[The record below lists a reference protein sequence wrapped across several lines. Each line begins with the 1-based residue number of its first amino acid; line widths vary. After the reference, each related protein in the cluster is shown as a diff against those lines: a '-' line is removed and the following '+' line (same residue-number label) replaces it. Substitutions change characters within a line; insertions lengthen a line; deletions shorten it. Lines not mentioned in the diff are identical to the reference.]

1 MIRCRENRIEMKAI
15 EGRYA
20 RRGFTLIELLIV
32 MVILAILAGIVIIS
46 IGGVIARGHATAY
59 DADREQIEMALA
71 DYMTREAPTA
81 GEPPLQE
88 PGEAPLVEGV
98 DIFGDDLLPGES
110 YYTVAMCPLL
120 TVSFPKSMLNHVPDT
135 AEAKNCAIHPTGANN
150 ASDIY
155 DCSGECQGHYR
166 WLCTS
171 GGDVASICIGADCP
185 YNNRS
190 GYMSGIYP

>member
-1 MIRCRENRIEMKAI
+1 MWIEMKMV
-15 EGRYA
+15 EQYS
-20 RRGFTLIELLIV
+20 RRKGFTLIELLIV

-46 IGGVIARGHATAY
+46 VSGVISRGEANAY
-59 DADREQIEMALA
+59 DADREQIEMAIA
-71 DYMTREAPTA
+71 DYMTREAPNA

-98 DIFGDDLLPGES
+98 NLSGPDLIPGEK

-120 TVSFPKSMLNHVPDT
+120 TRSFPKSMLNQVPDT

-155 DCSGECQGHYR
+155 NCSGQCQGHYR
-166 WLCTS
+166 WLCTD
-171 GGDVASICIGADCP
+171 GGDVASVCVGAECP
-185 YNNRS
+185 FNNRS
-190 GYMSGIYP
+190 GFMSGVYP

>member
-1 MIRCRENRIEMKAI
+1 MRTMARRN
-15 EGRYA
+15 G

-46 IGGVIARGHATAY
+46 VSGVISRGEASAY
-59 DADREQIEMALA
+59 DADREQIEMAIA
-71 DYMTREAPTA
+71 DYMTRYAPTA

-98 DIFGDDLLPGES
+98 DIFGPDLISGEK

-120 TVSFPKSMLNHVPDT
+120 TASFPKSMLKHVPVT
-135 AEAKNCAIHPTGANN
+135 AENKNCVIDASGANSG
-150 ASDIY
+150 ADIY
-155 DCSGECQGHYR
+155 DCSGECGGHYR
-166 WLCTS
+166 WLCTD
-171 GGDVASICIGADCP
+171 GGDVASVCIGGECP

-190 GYMSGIYP
+190 GYMSGVYP